1 MKKFL
6 IGILVF
12 LILGTIVLK
21 GLSNNPDDL
30 VRPEETNDIETMENG
45 TENETSYDVI
55 DGKQRLNTI
64 IQFIESM
71 VSLPMDFGTDEYG
84 YTKMNGLKMSEIE

>member
-1 MKKFL
+1 MKKNL

-21 GLSNNPDDL
+21 GLSDNPDDL
-30 VRPEETNDIETMENG
+30 VRPEETTGIESVEDG

-55 DGKQRLNTI
+55 ESQDEDGNVIKKYVYL
-64 IQFIESM
+64 M
-71 VSLPMDFGTDEYG
+71 
-84 YTKMNGLKMSEIE
+84 K

>member
-12 LILGTIVLK
+12 LILETIVLK

-55 DGKQRLNTI
+55 ESQDEDGNVIKKYVYL
-64 IQFIESM
+64 M
-71 VSLPMDFGTDEYG
+71 
-84 YTKMNGLKMSEIE
+84 K

>member
-30 VRPEETNDIETMENG
+30 VRPEEINDIETMENG

-55 DGKQRLNTI
+55 ESQDEDGNVIKKYVYL
-64 IQFIESM
+64 M
-71 VSLPMDFGTDEYG
+71 
-84 YTKMNGLKMSEIE
+84 K

>member
-30 VRPEETNDIETMENG
+30 VRPEEINDIETMENG

-55 DGKQRLNTI
+55 ESQDEDGDVIKKYVYL
-64 IQFIESM
+64 M
-71 VSLPMDFGTDEYG
+71 
-84 YTKMNGLKMSEIE
+84 K